1 MTEENTNGQ
10 AARSSDNNQK
20 VTYILLGLIVALM
33 AVILA
38 IVVWPE
44 PDLPAPTASAPASPP
59 APAPSAAAPAG
70 VAPTEVDPNSATK
83 VTEGTDPGDFASQY
97 YELVLAGDYESA
109 FYMQPVDRQA
119 GTTVADFQAQLEGYG
134 ITGYELVS
142 AVEEG
147 EQYTVI
153 IDQITG
159 FGTFENTWIFTS
171 DGEGGWFV
179 ASKEVSQM
187 K

>member
-1 MTEENTNGQ
+1 MTDENTSGRT
-10 AARSSDNNQK
+10 AGSSNQK
-20 VTYILLGLIVALM
+20 AIYILLGLIIGLM
-33 AVILA
+33 VVILA
-38 IVVWPE
+38 IIVWPE
-44 PDLPAPTASAPASPP
+44 ADLPAPTASAPAEQP
-59 APAPSAAAPAG
+59 AAAPSAAAPAG
-70 VAPTEVDPNSATK
+70 VAPAEVDPNSATK
-83 VTEGTDPGDFASQY
+83 VTEGTDPGDFTSEY
-97 YELVLAGDYESA
+97 YELVLAGDYETA
-109 FYMQPVDRQA
+109 FDMQPADRQA

-147 EQYTVI
+147 EQYTVV

-159 FGTFENTWIFTS
+159 FGTFENTWVFTS

>member
-1 MTEENTNGQ
+1 VTDENTNGQ
-10 AARSSDNNQK
+10 AAASSNQK
-20 VTYILLGLIVALM
+20 AIYILLGLIIGLM
-33 AVILA
+33 VVILA
-38 IVVWPE
+38 IIVWPE
-44 PDLPAPTASAPASPP
+44 PDLPAPTASVPAEQP
-59 APAPSAAAPAG
+59 AAAPSAAAPAG
-70 VAPTEVDPNSATK
+70 VAPAEVDPNSATK
-83 VTEGTDPGDFASQY
+83 VTEGTDPGDFASEY
-97 YELVLAGDYESA
+97 YELVLAGDYETA
-109 FYMQPVDRQA
+109 FYMQPIDRQA
-119 GTTVADFQAQLEGYG
+119 GSTPADFQAQLEGYG

-147 EQYTVI
+147 EQYVVV

-159 FGTFENTWIFTS
+159 FGTFENTWVFTS